1 MDKYHNILINICT
14 GDTINSIIAWELIKM
29 NQIEIVLN
37 LLIHDITNI
46 PLGIVYVGI

>member
-1 MDKYHNILINICT
+1 MDKYHSILIYMSTGNII
-14 GDTINSIIAWELIKM
+14 INIIAWEWIKM